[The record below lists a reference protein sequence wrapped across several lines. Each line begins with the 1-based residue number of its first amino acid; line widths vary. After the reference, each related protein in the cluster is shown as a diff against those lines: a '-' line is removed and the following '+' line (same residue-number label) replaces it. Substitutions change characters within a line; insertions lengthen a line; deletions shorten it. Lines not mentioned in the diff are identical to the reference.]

1 MEDFRAGWDEP
12 QSSLH
17 LAYIWICL
25 QVFEGLELEVL
36 SVDALMLKKRLSDSY
51 QMHSFV
57 GK

>member
-1 MEDFRAGWDEP
+1 MEDFRAGSDEP

-25 QVFEGLELEVL
+25 QVFVGLELEVL
-36 SVDALMLKKRLSDSY
+36 SVDVRMLKRRLNDSY
-51 QMHSFV
+51 QMHSLV